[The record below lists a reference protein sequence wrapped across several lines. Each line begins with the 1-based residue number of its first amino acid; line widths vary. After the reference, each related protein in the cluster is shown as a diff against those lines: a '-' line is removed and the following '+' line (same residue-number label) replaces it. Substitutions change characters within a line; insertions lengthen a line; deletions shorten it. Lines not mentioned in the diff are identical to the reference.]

1 MAHRMLL
8 VGENISSFILN
19 AIREGLKEK
28 GYEVYTAQ
36 PKVNELCSISPAP
49 DHVLI
54 YAGDYIDSSTN
65 ALIFLRDYCIEHEKR
80 ASMVGYQEEVTA
92 LKKIFPPECVGYIF
106 ERPLNVKELVSRLEE
121 DAQKKDED
129 AFKKHI
135 LVVDDSGTMLR
146 TIKAWLSMKYKVS
159 IASSAAM
166 AITFLAS
173 NKPDLILLDY
183 EMPVCDGPQF
193 LGMIRSEIPTRDIPV
208 MFLTAKGDRESVK
221 RVLEYKP
228 AGYLLK
234 TMKPED
240 ILQTLDD
247 FFEKQKRV

>member
-1 MAHRMLL
+1 MLL

-19 AIREGLKEK
+19 AIKEGLKEK
-28 GYEVYTAQ
+28 GYEVNTAQ
-36 PKVNELCSISPAP
+36 PTVNNLSSISPEP

-54 YAGDYIDSSTN
+54 YAGEYIDTATN
-65 ALIFLRDYCIEHEKR
+65 ALVFLRDYCIEHEKKV
-80 ASMVGYQEEVTA
+80 SMVGYPEEIES
-92 LKKIFPPECVGYIF
+92 LKKIILPECIGHVF

-121 DAQKKDED
+121 DAQRQALD
-129 AFKKHI
+129 ADKKHI

-146 TIKAWLSMKYKVS
+146 TIKSWLSMKYKVS

-208 MFLTAKGDRESVK
+208 IFLTAKGDRESVQS
-221 RVLEYKP
+221 VLAYKP

-234 TMKPED
+234 TMAPED

-247 FFEKQKRV
+247 FFEKQKKI